1 LANME
6 AIYPDWPQM
15 SSEMSFEELRA
26 AHRGWLCKD
35 WAAERQEQVL
45 AERRTAEGTM
55 LTNDEEPRASVDA
68 VLAIAVEERLV
79 LQEEDEVQLESN
91 TVKEGSREGRSG
103 RPRKMKIMEV
113 KGEPQ
118 TSMIAR

>member
-1 LANME
+1 
-6 AIYPDWPQM
+6 
-15 SSEMSFEELRA
+15 MSFEELRA